1 MAKLV
6 AGTYSEALFDVAVEA
21 GKIDSFMEDLNG
33 VVDSFNEYPEF
44 FELFKTPQISI
55 EEKKDIIENVFSGK
69 INQEV
74 LNFLKIVMDK
84 QRGKEIE
91 AITKAYEERVYKH
104 KGIEKATVVSAV
116 PISDENM
123 KAITEKLEK
132 LTGKSI
138 EMTSRIDKTILGG
151 VMVRV
156 GDRVID
162 GSLKS
167 RLENVKD
174 DLARLVV

>member
-6 AGTYSEALFDVAVEA
+6 AATYSEALFDVAVEVD
-21 GKIDSFMEDLNG
+21 KIDLFMEDLNG
-33 VVDSFNEYPEF
+33 VVDSFDEYPEF

-74 LNFLKIVMDK
+74 LNFLKIVIDK
-84 QRGKEIE
+84 QRGKEIA
-91 AITKAYEERVYKH
+91 AITKAYEARVYKH
-104 KGIEKATVVSAV
+104 KGIEKATIVSAV
-116 PISDENM
+116 PLSDENM
-123 KAITEKLEK
+123 KLITEKLET
-132 LTGKSI
+132 LTGKII
-138 EMTSRIDKTILGG
+138 EMTGKIDKTILGG
-151 VMVRV
+151 VTVRI
-156 GDRVID
+156 GDRVLD

-167 RLENVKD
+167 RLENVKE

>member
-6 AGTYSEALFDVAVEA
+6 AGTYSEALFDVAVETD
-21 GKIDSFMEDLNG
+21 KIDLFMEDLNG
-33 VVDSFNEYPEF
+33 VVDSFNEHPEF
-44 FELFKTPQISI
+44 FELLKTPQISI

-69 INQEV
+69 INEEV

-84 QRGKEIE
+84 KRGNEIA
-91 AITKAYEERVYKH
+91 AITKAYEARVYKH

-123 KAITEKLEK
+123 KAITEKLET

-138 EMTSRIDKTILGG
+138 EMTSKIDKTILGG
-151 VMVRV
+151 VTVRI

-167 RLENVKD
+167 RLEDVRE

>member
-6 AGTYSEALFDVAVEA
+6 AGTYSEALFDVALEVD
-21 GKIDSFMEDLNG
+21 KIDSFMEDLNG
-33 VVDSFNEYPEF
+33 VVDSFNKYPEF

-55 EEKKDIIENVFSGK
+55 EEKKDIVENVFGGK
-69 INQEV
+69 INEEV
-74 LNFLKIVMDK
+74 LSFLKIVMDK
-84 QRGKEIE
+84 QRGREIS

-123 KAITEKLEK
+123 KAITEKLEA

-138 EMTSRIDKTILGG
+138 EMTSKIDKTILGG

-167 RLENVKD
+167 RLENVKE

>member
-21 GKIDSFMEDLNG
+21 GKIEAFMDDLNG
-33 VVDSFNEYPEF
+33 IVDSFNDYPEF

-55 EEKKDIIENVFSGK
+55 EEKKEIIENVFSGK
-69 INQEV
+69 INDEV
-74 LNFLKIVMDK
+74 LNFLKIIMDK
-84 QRGKEIE
+84 QRGREIE
-91 AITKAYEERVYKH
+91 AITKSYEARVYKH
-104 KGIEKATVVSAV
+104 KGIEKATVLSAV
-116 PISDENM
+116 PLSDEQM
-123 KAITEKLEK
+123 KAIKDKLQA

-138 EMTSRIDKTILGG
+138 EMTGKIDKTILGG
-151 VMVRV
+151 VMVRI

-167 RLENVKD
+167 RLDNVRE

>member
-6 AGTYSEALFDVAVEA
+6 AGTYSEALFDVAVETD
-21 GKIDSFMEDLNG
+21 KIDLFMEDLNG
-33 VVDSFNEYPEF
+33 VVDSFNEHPEF
-44 FELFKTPQISI
+44 FELLKTPQISI
-55 EEKKDIIENVFSGK
+55 EEKKDVIENVFSGK
-69 INQEV
+69 INEEV

-84 QRGKEIE
+84 KRGNEIA
-91 AITKAYEERVYKH
+91 AITKAYEARVYEH

-123 KAITEKLEK
+123 KAITEKLER

-138 EMTSRIDKTILGG
+138 EMTSKIDKTILGG
-151 VMVRV
+151 VTVRI

-167 RLENVKD
+167 RLEDVKE